1 MDFIANIPENGKKRL
16 VIIGGGFA
24 GLKLAKDLRKSDFQI
39 VLIDKHNYH
48 QFQPLY
54 YQVATAGLEPSAIS
68 FPLRK
73 IFHHHPHIHFRMA
86 NLQHVDTASKTIY
99 TDIGKLRYDLLVLA
113 MGARTNYFGND
124 NLRKHAL
131 SMKTVS
137 EAIALRN
144 TIISNFERAL
154 NEKDPEVQSW
164 LLNVVIVGGGPTGV
178 ELAGAIAEMKK
189 YILPK
194 DYPELDFSK
203 MNIYLLEAS
212 SKVLNGYS
220 ERSSEKSKEYLL
232 RLGVK
237 VQLGTFVEDYD
248 GRTVYLAD
256 GNTLPTETLIW
267 AAGVKANSV
276 PGLPQEVVGRGNRLK
291 VDAYNRLIG
300 FQDIY
305 VLGDQAIM
313 ETADY
318 PAGHPQVATVAI
330 QQADLLA
337 KNLKRLLRGKA
348 MEPFRY
354 RNKGALATIG
364 RNLAVADLPGI
375 HFHGFLAWVL
385 WLFVHLMEI
394 LGVKNKLIVF
404 INWAW
409 SYFTYDQSLRLLIR
423 PQLPKASQ
431 KTKLLVA
438 EEEAAA

>member
-1 MDFIANIPENGKKRL
+1 MNAIANIPGINKKRI

-39 VLIDKHNYH
+39 VLVDKHNYH

-73 IFHHHPHIHFRMA
+73 TFHDQPHIHFRMA
-86 NLQHVDTASKTIY
+86 NLQHVDFDAKTIV
-99 TDIGKLRYDLLVLA
+99 TDIGELTYDYLVLA
-113 MGARTNYFGND
+113 MGARTNYFGNE
-124 NLRKHAL
+124 NLRKYAL

-144 TIISNFERAL
+144 NIISNFERAL
-154 NEKDPEVQSW
+154 NETDPLEVNR

-178 ELAGAIAEMKK
+178 ELAGALAEMKK

-203 MNIYLLEAS
+203 MSIYLLEAS
-212 SKVLNGYS
+212 NKILNGYS
-220 ERSSEKSKEYLL
+220 AASSEKSREYLL

-237 VQLGTFVEDYD
+237 IQLGTFVKDYD
-248 GRTVYLAD
+248 GKTVYLAD
-256 GNTLPTETLIW
+256 GKTLPTETVIW
-267 AAGVKANSV
+267 AAGVKANAV
-276 PGLPQEVVGRGNRLK
+276 PGLPAELIGRGNRLK
-291 VDAYNRLIG
+291 VDSFNRLQG
-300 FQDIY
+300 SQDVF

-313 ETADY
+313 EIEAY

-330 QQADLLA
+330 QQANLLA
-337 KNLKRLLRGKA
+337 KNFQRLLAGESLK
-348 MEPFRY
+348 PFQY
-354 RNKGALATIG
+354 KNKGSLATIG
-364 RNLAVADLPGI
+364 RNLAVADLPGF
-375 HFHGFLAWVL
+375 HFHGFFAWVL

-423 PQLPKASQ
+423 PQLPKESQ
-431 KTKLLVA
+431 KNALLVA
-438 EEEAAA
+438 EEEAVA